1 MGCITKSIC
10 KIMPS
15 LFDSSTQDDSKLFL
29 IIIHLKRFAVSD
41 WLKAVSYRSEG
52 MLAWKR
58 GLIDGILAWK
68 RGCISKIDHRSTSFS
83 RRSRLA
89 VYLRVN

>member
-1 MGCITKSIC
+1 MIQGC
-10 KIMPS
+10 S
-15 LFDSSTQDDSKLFL
+15 LLFF
-29 IIIHLKRFAVSD
+29 IFKRFAVSD
-41 WLKAVSYRSEG
+41 WLKAVQHRFEG

-83 RRSRLA
+83 RRGRLA
-89 VYLRVN
+89 VCQRVN